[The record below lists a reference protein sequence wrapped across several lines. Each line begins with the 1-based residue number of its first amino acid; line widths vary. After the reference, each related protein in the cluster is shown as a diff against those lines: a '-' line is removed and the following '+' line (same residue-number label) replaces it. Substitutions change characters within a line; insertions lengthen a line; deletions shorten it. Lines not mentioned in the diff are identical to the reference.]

1 MAKQTPIKFSLSFS
15 SRDSNVTCHVRNRSK
30 ARTCPLIPGGN
41 RPNPDPLN
49 PKFSSR
55 NRLGTAPNITISSH
69 GILIPSNSASK
80 AGSFDRFGHR
90 LEASDALTSNY
101 RGYATNA
108 DLILLGSSNLKKK
121 KFQTP
126 RNPEGEDG
134 RGEKGGEKHPFPPSL
149 LLLFRPGYRPPLG
162 LAPAVSPTQVS
173 SECLRPRPGSRFQ
186 RINNWGRVQPPL
198 KTYTS
203 LVHVESPLRGI
214 FKKKR
219 KKSRKATRFS
229 GMDRVLEAKEGR
241 RKARWSQFRVRSNHR
256 RLNRDGAFLEGA
268 GRQLLGLG
276 AE

>member
-1 MAKQTPIKFSLSFS
+1 MSPHSWRKSAE
-15 SRDSNVTCHVRNRSK
+15 SRSVESQVFKSK
-30 ARTCPLIPGGN
+30 PARYSAQ
-41 RPNPDPLN
+41 
-49 PKFSSR
+49 FY
-55 NRLGTAPNITISSH
+55 ITISSH

-80 AGSFDRFGHR
+80 AGSFDRFVHR

-256 RLNRDGAFLEGA
+256 RLNRDGAFLER
-268 GRQLLGLG
+268 GRKTIVGTRRGINDLGTCHCPHLG
-276 AE
+276 AEGIPINN